1 MIATLAVSL
10 SVPPDASIFQL
21 TPTLQELIQK
31 LASFGARIEELTPVG
46 LVAMFGLE
54 PMENA
59 TGRAAHAAPRDAE
72 GGGTRGERPNGGRDG
87 DVCHPFRPMPGH
99 AGQRRD
105 RNGRRRQAGNL
116 YRSESG

>member
-31 LASFGARIEELTPVG
+31 LKSFGARIEELTPVG

-59 TGRAAHAAPRDAE
+59 LAAP
-72 GGGTRGERPNGGRDG
+72 
-87 DVCHPFRPMPGH
+87 PM
-99 AGQRRD
+99 
-105 RNGRRRQAGNL
+105 L
-116 YRSESG
+116 RSGC